1 MDTDTLLATCAI
13 TEGQLEDA
21 GVQATTLLKIHDD
34 YMKCRD
40 DLADHGAFLV
50 QQLQH
55 LNEAHSLKY
64 RVKDPIHL
72 IRKIVRKSKERP
84 NARIDAANYSSEIT
98 DLVGVRV
105 LHLYKDDWRPI
116 HDFIRKMWSLKDGEE
131 PIAYIRHGDEADSA
145 LSGCCTVKT
154 HPRGYRSL
162 HYVIEYA
169 PTKATVTAEI
179 QVRTLFEEAW
189 SEIDH
194 QLSYPDRTAP
204 PLIAQLVSIF
214 NGLSGYADQLG
225 PYIRAL
231 SRSLSKSAAD
241 YHVAMMERESLVGS
255 LDLERKAK
263 NKSTREKELLQKT
276 IDHLRQEQA
285 RFSAYAYA
293 PLPIASLYSP
303 EFAKPSTPGLV
314 TGPVSTLRPL
324 FAPTVI
330 IQAVTDTTADH
341 PIVDGTG
348 ERNGEVN
355 HAEDG

>member
-1 MDTDTLLATCAI
+1 MDTETLLADCAI
-13 TEGQLEDA
+13 TGSQLAEA
-21 GVQATTLLKIHDD
+21 GVQAETLLEIHDD
-34 YMKCRD
+34 YLASRG

-55 LNEAHSLKY
+55 LDEAHSLKY
-64 RVKDPIHL
+64 RIKDPLHL
-72 IRKIVRKSKERP
+72 IRKIVRK
-84 NARIDAANYSSEIT
+84 AREQPGVRVDAANYASEIT

-116 HDFIRKMWSLKDGEE
+116 HDFIRRTWSLKEGEE
-131 PIAYIRHGDEADSA
+131 PIAYIRHGDEVDPT
-145 LSGCCTVKT
+145 LGECCTVKT

-169 PTKATVTAEI
+169 PTKSTVVAEI

-194 QLSYPDRTAP
+194 QLNYPELTAP
-204 PLIAQLVSIF
+204 PLIGQLVSIF

-231 SRSLSKSAAD
+231 SRSLSKSATD
-241 YHVAMMERESLVGS
+241 YDAAMKGRESLLDA

-293 PLPIASLYSP
+293 RPPVASLYSP
-303 EFAKPSTPGLV
+303 ELANPRPPALVAGLV
-314 TGPVSTLRPL
+314 SALRPVAAATL
-324 FAPTVI
+324 AVPAGIDPTG
-330 IQAVTDTTADH
+330 DH
-341 PIVDGTG
+341 PVAAGTG
-348 ERNGEVN
+348 STTP
-355 HAEDG
+355 ADLPA

>member
-1 MDTDTLLATCAI
+1 MDTDTLLANCAI
-13 TEGQLEDA
+13 AEGQLEDA
-21 GVQATTLLKIHDD
+21 GVQATTLLEIHDD
-34 YMKCRD
+34 YLKCRN

-55 LNEAHSLKY
+55 LDEAHSLKY

-72 IRKIVRKSKERP
+72 IRKIVRKSKEHP
-84 NARIDAANYSSEIT
+84 DARIDVTNYSSEIT

-116 HDFIRKMWSLKDGEE
+116 HDFIRKSWSLKEGEE
-131 PIAYIRHGDEADSA
+131 PIAYIRHGDEIDSA

-194 QLSYPDRTAP
+194 QLNYPELTTP

-231 SRSLSKSAAD
+231 SRSLSRSATEYDA
-241 YHVAMMERESLVGS
+241 AMTERETLVGA

-285 RFSAYAYA
+285 RFAAYAYA
-293 PLPIASLYSP
+293 PPPITSLYSP
-303 EFAKPSTPGLV
+303 EFSNPRTPGLV
-314 TGPVSTLRPL
+314 TGPISTLRPMSGAT
-324 FAPTVI
+324 FI
-330 IQAVTDTTADH
+330 SQAVTLTVADR
-341 PIVDGTG
+341 PSVEGT
-348 ERNGEVN
+348 EQNGDVKR
-355 HAEDG
+355 AKGA

>member
-1 MDTDTLLATCAI
+1 MDTDTLLANCAI
-13 TEGQLEDA
+13 TEDQLEDA
-21 GVQATTLLKIHDD
+21 GVQATTLLEIHDD
-34 YMKCRD
+34 YLNCRN

-72 IRKIVRKSKERP
+72 IRKIVRKSKEKP
-84 NARIDAANYSSEIT
+84 DARIDATNYSSEIT

-105 LHLYKDDWRPI
+105 LHLYKDDWQPI
-116 HDFIRKMWSLKDGEE
+116 HDFIRKMWGLKEGEE
-131 PIAYIRHGDEADSA
+131 PIAYIRHGDEVDSA
-145 LSGCCTVKT
+145 LSGCCTVRT

-194 QLSYPDRTAP
+194 QLNYPELTAP

-231 SRSLSKSAAD
+231 SRSLSKSAND
-241 YHVAMMERESLVGS
+241 YDAAMKERESLVGA

-276 IDHLRQEQA
+276 IDHLRQEQS
-285 RFSAYAYA
+285 RFAAYAYA
-293 PLPIASLYSP
+293 PPPIASLYAP
-303 EFAKPSTPGLV
+303 EFSKPSTPGLV
-314 TGPVSTLRPL
+314 TGPISTLRP
-324 FAPTVI
+324 FSASTVI
-330 IQAVTDTTADH
+330 SQAVTHAAADH
-341 PIVDGTG
+341 PIVEGTG
-348 ERNGEVN
+348 KQNGDVN
-355 HAEDG
+355 RAKGT

>member
-13 TEGQLEDA
+13 TEGRLKDA
-21 GVQATTLLKIHDD
+21 GVQATTLLEIHDD
-34 YMKCRD
+34 YLKRRN

-55 LNEAHSLKY
+55 LDEAHSLKY
-64 RVKDPIHL
+64 RVKDPTHL
-72 IRKIVRKSKERP
+72 IRKIVRKSKENP
-84 NARIDAANYSSEIT
+84 DARIDATNYSSEIT

-116 HDFIRKMWSLKDGEE
+116 HDFIRKSWSLKQGEE
-131 PIAYIRHGDEADSA
+131 PIAYIRHGDEIDSA

-169 PTKATVTAEI
+169 PTKATVIAEI

-194 QLSYPDRTAP
+194 QLNYPELTTP
-204 PLIAQLVSIF
+204 PLVAQLVSIF

-231 SRSLSKSAAD
+231 SRSLSKSAIEYDA
-241 YHVAMMERESLVGS
+241 AMTERESLVGA

-285 RFSAYAYA
+285 RFAAYAYA
-293 PLPIASLYSP
+293 PPPIASLYSP
-303 EFAKPSTPGLV
+303 EFSKPSTPELV
-314 TGPVSTLRPL
+314 TGPTFTVRPVS
-324 FAPTVI
+324 APTVTS
-330 IQAVTDTTADH
+330 QAVTHTAADH
-341 PIVDGTG
+341 SIVEGTG
-348 ERNGEVN
+348 EKER
-355 HAEDG
+355 

>member
-1 MDTDTLLATCAI
+1 MDTDTLLANCAI
-13 TEGQLEDA
+13 TERQLEDA
-21 GVQATTLLKIHDD
+21 GVQAMTLLEIHDD
-34 YMKCRD
+34 YLKCRS
-40 DLADHGAFLV
+40 DLADHGSFLV

-72 IRKIVRKSKERP
+72 IRKIVRKSIERP
-84 NARIDAANYSSEIT
+84 DARIDATNYASAIT

-105 LHLYKDDWRPI
+105 LHLYKDDWQPI
-116 HDFIRKMWSLKDGEE
+116 HDFIRKMWSLKEGEE
-131 PIAYIRHGDEADSA
+131 PIAYIRHGDEIDSA

-194 QLSYPDRTAP
+194 QLTYRELTPP

-231 SRSLSKSAAD
+231 SRSLSKSATD
-241 YHVAMMERESLVGS
+241 YDAAMKERESLVS
-255 LDLERKAK
+255 ALDLEHKAK

-276 IDHLRQEQA
+276 IDHLRQEQV
-285 RFSAYAYA
+285 RFAAYAYA
-293 PLPIASLYSP
+293 PPPIASLYSP
-303 EFAKPSTPGLV
+303 ELSTPRTPGLV
-314 TGPVSTLRPL
+314 TGSISKLHPISVATL
-324 FAPTVI
+324 I
-330 IQAVTDTTADH
+330 SQAVPQTAPDH
-341 PIVDGTG
+341 PIVEGTG
-348 ERNGEVN
+348 EQNGDAN
-355 HAEDG
+355 RAKGA